1 MQKHVRERPLAI
13 LAITAIGKP
22 VVIEIT
28 TIFRLFLA
36 TSDRERSYKNQ
47 AKLTKWVKK
56 KDILYLASF
65 PLPPHVFVNGS
76 LFCFGLKT

>member
-36 TSDRERSYKNQ
+36 TSDRERSYGNQ
-47 AKLTKWVKK
+47 AKLTNLFDKWVKK

-65 PLPPHVFVNGS
+65 PLPHMF
-76 LFCFGLKT
+76 L